1 MVGFQT
7 WDAPAEAPAY
17 LSEPGDPWVLVTC
30 LTDYQGDE
38 DLARVAAEALRG
50 EPYPGAAEGEL
61 TLELLGRAV
70 RQAVALQPRA
80 RAVAAEVA
88 RTDPA
93 IAFADAVDRL
103 VARTGACVW
112 AVIR

>member
-50 EPYPGAAEGEL
+50 EPYRVLPKESSPWSCWD
-61 TLELLGRAV
+61 GRSV
-70 RQAVALQPRA
+70 RQWLFSHEPG
-80 RAVAAEVA
+80 
-88 RTDPA
+88 P
-93 IAFADAVDRL
+93 
-103 VARTGACVW
+103 
-112 AVIR
+112 